1 MSQSQPIISFKD
13 FSFKYKTQQE
23 ATLKHLD
30 LDIFPGEKVLILG
43 PSGSG
48 KTTLVKCINGLIP
61 NQDKGMIS
69 GKCVINGKEINHTS
83 IFQRGND
90 VGTVLQDSDAQF
102 VGLSVGEDIAFYLE
116 NKNVPL
122 HDMQAKVT
130 KAAEIV
136 GLDSFL
142 SSLPFDLSGGQK
154 QRTSIAGI
162 LHGNAPILLF
172 DEPLAALNPS
182 MSESIVDLIDQL
194 NHQEHKTVVIVEHR
208 FEEVLHKE
216 IDKIV
221 LLNEGQIVK
230 IGKPD
235 DFLKDDILEKY
246 GIRNPLYLD
255 ALRKVSG
262 NLKQDHDLWNVD
274 LINPSDYQSDFQKF
288 LNNRSSQP
296 NRLTQK
302 DAKGIIDVADLRY
315 SYDGQHQVINMA
327 HLHIKRGEKISI
339 IGKNGSG
346 KSTFAKLLTGILR
359 PTTGDILELGKSIK
373 HQTIQQI
380 GQQMAYNMQD
390 PNKMI
395 VKDTVEDEVGLALQL
410 RGISGSE
417 LSDRVAESLKVT
429 DLYTMRHW
437 PVNALSYGQKKRLTV
452 ASLLVLNPACLIM
465 DEPTAGQDF
474 EHYQRMMA
482 FVDQVIEKKQMT
494 LIVITHDMQLAL
506 EHTNRA
512 IVIDQGAVI
521 ADDDPFKVLNDKWIV
536 RQAGLRQTSIYRLAE
551 RIGVSGESL
560 ARASINV

>member
-1 MSQSQPIISFKD
+1 M
-13 FSFKYKTQQE
+13 
-23 ATLKHLD
+23 
-30 LDIFPGEKVLILG
+30 
-43 PSGSG
+43 
-48 KTTLVKCINGLIP
+48 
-61 NQDKGMIS
+61 
-69 GKCVINGKEINHTS
+69 
-83 IFQRGND
+83 
-90 VGTVLQDSDAQF
+90 
-102 VGLSVGEDIAFYLE
+102 
-116 NKNVPL
+116 
-122 HDMQAKVT
+122 
-130 KAAEIV
+130 
-136 GLDSFL
+136 
-142 SSLPFDLSGGQK
+142 
-154 QRTSIAGI
+154 
-162 LHGNAPILLF
+162 
-172 DEPLAALNPS
+172 
-182 MSESIVDLIDQL
+182 
-194 NHQEHKTVVIVEHR
+194 
-208 FEEVLHKE
+208 
-216 IDKIV
+216 
-221 LLNEGQIVK
+221 
-230 IGKPD
+230 
-235 DFLKDDILEKY
+235 
-246 GIRNPLYLD
+246 
-255 ALRKVSG
+255 
-262 NLKQDHDLWNVD
+262 
-274 LINPSDYQSDFQKF
+274 
-288 LNNRSSQP
+288 NNRSSQP
-296 NRLTQK
+296 DKLTQK

-327 HLHIKRGEKISI
+327 HLNIKRGEKISI

-380 GQQMAYNMQD
+380 GQQIAYIMQD

-429 DLYTMRHW
+429 DLYAMRHW

-452 ASLLVLNPACLIM
+452 ASLFVLNPACLIM

-482 FVDQVIEKKQMT
+482 FVDQVIQRKQMT

-560 ARASINV
+560 ARVSINV

>member
-1 MSQSQPIISFKD
+1 M
-13 FSFKYKTQQE
+13 
-23 ATLKHLD
+23 
-30 LDIFPGEKVLILG
+30 
-43 PSGSG
+43 
-48 KTTLVKCINGLIP
+48 
-61 NQDKGMIS
+61 
-69 GKCVINGKEINHTS
+69 
-83 IFQRGND
+83 
-90 VGTVLQDSDAQF
+90 
-102 VGLSVGEDIAFYLE
+102 
-116 NKNVPL
+116 
-122 HDMQAKVT
+122 
-130 KAAEIV
+130 
-136 GLDSFL
+136 
-142 SSLPFDLSGGQK
+142 
-154 QRTSIAGI
+154 
-162 LHGNAPILLF
+162 
-172 DEPLAALNPS
+172 
-182 MSESIVDLIDQL
+182 
-194 NHQEHKTVVIVEHR
+194 
-208 FEEVLHKE
+208 
-216 IDKIV
+216 
-221 LLNEGQIVK
+221 
-230 IGKPD
+230 
-235 DFLKDDILEKY
+235 
-246 GIRNPLYLD
+246 
-255 ALRKVSG
+255 
-262 NLKQDHDLWNVD
+262 
-274 LINPSDYQSDFQKF
+274 
-288 LNNRSSQP
+288 
-296 NRLTQK
+296 
-302 DAKGIIDVADLRY
+302 ADLRY

-327 HLHIKRGEKISI
+327 HLNIKRGEKISI

-380 GQQMAYNMQD
+380 GQQIAYIMQD

-429 DLYTMRHW
+429 DLYAMRHW

-482 FVDQVIEKKQMT
+482 FVDQVIQRKQMT

-560 ARASINV
+560 ARVSINV